1 MNKIITLAIA
11 FLLFIPFASI
21 NGNNVSLPNGDGI
34 LYVGG
39 SGPNNY
45 TKIQSAINYAG
56 DDIELYIWGGLYL
69 LLNVNDTLPPIGFFV
84 RVVNNGDDWIS
95 GNYSY
100 HILNPDWYF
109 NISFYVAPH
118 QEYKFHQAFKD
129 SFTFIVVKLTVENK
143 TLIRSGFM
151 IMGFTVFL
159 TSIEIDHSEAA
170 QDIWKCKI

>member
-1 MNKIITLAIA
+1 LE
-11 FLLFIPFASI
+11 
-21 NGNNVSLPNGDGI
+21 NNPAN
-34 LYVGG
+34 
-39 SGPNNY
+39 
-45 TKIQSAINYAG
+45 SATG

-151 IMGFTVFL
+151 IMGFTIFL